1 MKKNAKAL
9 KKIYSKV
16 AILLIVVLCCSL
28 IYKVLSDGF
37 KIDNISIANVKISGL
52 YLKLNKKLILEVK
65 NIDLRAFKRESSE
78 IKPPKISDITQI
90 VRYAVG
96 LSSFFERL
104 NLPLIQTKNEKY
116 FVLFDGE
123 SFKVDIPYILADF
136 SLKNEESDI
145 MLDIKTLKV
154 KQEQLDIKGRILYLE
169 RGGIFAFD
177 LESYINNRKDNIIS
191 YQGETNFKY
200 LNVVLDSTRLD
211 SIDILAPYIKML
223 DSNVYEWM
231 YERADFSAITIK
243 RAYLY
248 TKSLDNINKAVND
261 NLYASGVLENVVLNF
276 DDNLQNITTPEV
288 AVIFDGG
295 KLSFLVQNAEY
306 GANQKG
312 DSGESKMR
320 ESKKDLSEFGESKS
334 DSPKNAQSN
343 ITNLAKHTNLTQPNA
358 NRPTKISKATVELSG
373 FLAPQTLLSIKL
385 NLNGALLDSN
395 VLEILEN
402 YDITLPLRQIDG
414 TNSGNLALNILLPIG
429 KLETKATAE
438 GNINIKNSLIN
449 IAGID
454 TLIKNALIA
463 ITPDSVSINKAQ
475 VEISDILK
483 GQANAKIDTNALK
496 MDLQLQ
502 PSVFAIK
509 NGDMKIIDFSDTA
522 ISATM
527 DFSDKFS
534 AKIAPLDM
542 RVNTNENGTIIIG
555 ANLAKLV
562 PYAPILNLLDMKNG
576 FIALKI
582 PQNGES
588 LLLNAKID
596 NLNYPLYYLNKNRV
610 TTLQIDGK
618 ISDNELNFSDKANKI
633 DLKIALDDN
642 DIDLKINDKFINI
655 DELLNSQIPL
665 FASMREDSPNDSS
678 KNTTTN
684 LLINGENLAFRLFG
698 YDVPFDESMLKLT
711 KNGFIANGKNKNGIA
726 NIILDSGTLSVEAN
740 NFNADFVNAVFKK
753 DIVDGGTF
761 GVFGIYRDKRF
772 VGDISAFDTSV
783 KEMATLQNILT
794 FIDAIPSLVV
804 FKLPGFSASGYE
816 VEEAKVRVGID
827 SDFVAIENID
837 INGSSVDI
845 TGNGVVDLKTQ
856 ELNVRLELSTIKSLS
871 SILNKIPIIGFLLLG
886 EDGKITTDLTI
897 TGTLESPK
905 TEISLLEDAAKTPLN
920 ILKRVFSPFQ
930 ILIDELQKEN
940 KKRRGAR

>member
-1 MKKNAKAL
+1 M
-9 KKIYSKV
+9 
-16 AILLIVVLCCSL
+16 LCCSL

-312 DSGESKMR
+312 EFGESKKR
-320 ESKKDLSEFGESKS
+320 ESKKDSSEFGESKS

-343 ITNLAKHTNLTQPNA
+343 ITNLAKSANLTQSNA

-402 YDITLPLRQIDG
+402 YDIALPLRQIDG
-414 TNSGNLALNILLPIG
+414 TNSGNLALNILLPTG

-509 NGDMKIIDFSDTA
+509 SGDMKIIDFSDTA

-555 ANLAKLV
+555 ANLAKLT
-562 PYAPILNLLDMKNG
+562 PYAPILKLLDMKNG

-665 FASMREDSPNDSS
+665 FASMRKDSPNDSH

-684 LLINGENLAFRLFG
+684 LLINGKNLAFGLFG

-740 NFNADFVNAVFKK
+740 NFNANFVNAVFKK

-905 TEISLLEDAAKTPLN
+905 TEISLLEDAAKIPLN

>member
-37 KIDNISIANVKISGL
+37 KIDNFSIANVKISGL

-177 LESYINNRKDNIIS
+177 LESYINKDNIIS

-312 DSGESKMR
+312 EFGESKKR

-402 YDITLPLRQIDG
+402 YDIILPLRQIDG
-414 TNSGNLALNILLPIG
+414 TNSGNLTLNILLPTG

-509 NGDMKIIDFSDTA
+509 SGDMKIIDFSDTA

-665 FASMREDSPNDSS
+665 FASMRKDSPNDSS

>member
-223 DSNVYEWM
+223 DDDVYEWM

-312 DSGESKMR
+312 EFGESKKR
-320 ESKKDLSEFGESKS
+320 ESKKDSSEFGESKS
-334 DSPKNAQSN
+334 DLPKNAQSN
-343 ITNLAKHTNLTQPNA
+343 ITNLAKSANLTQSNA

-402 YDITLPLRQIDG
+402 YDIALPLRQIDG
-414 TNSGNLALNILLPIG
+414 TNSGNLTLNILLPTG

-509 NGDMKIIDFSDTA
+509 SGDMKIIDFSDTA

-562 PYAPILNLLDMKNG
+562 PYTPILNLLDMKNG

-655 DELLNSQIPL
+655 DELLDSQIPL

-684 LLINGENLAFRLFG
+684 LLINGENLAFGLFG

>member
-312 DSGESKMR
+312 EFGESKKR
-320 ESKKDLSEFGESKS
+320 ESKKDSSEFGESKS

-343 ITNLAKHTNLTQPNA
+343 ITNLAKSANLTQSNA

-402 YDITLPLRQIDG
+402 YDIALPLRQIDG
-414 TNSGNLALNILLPIG
+414 TNSGNLALNILLPTG

-509 NGDMKIIDFSDTA
+509 SGDMKIIDFSDTA

-555 ANLAKLV
+555 ANLAKLT
-562 PYAPILNLLDMKNG
+562 PYAPILKLLDMKNG

-665 FASMREDSPNDSS
+665 FASMRKDSPNDSH

-684 LLINGENLAFRLFG
+684 LLINGKNLAFGLFG

-740 NFNADFVNAVFKK
+740 NFNANFVNAVFKK

-905 TEISLLEDAAKTPLN
+905 TEISLLEDAAKIPLN

>member
-1 MKKNAKAL
+1 M
-9 KKIYSKV
+9 
-16 AILLIVVLCCSL
+16 LCCSL

-312 DSGESKMR
+312 EFGESKKR
-320 ESKKDLSEFGESKS
+320 ESKKDSSEFGESKS

-343 ITNLAKHTNLTQPNA
+343 ITNLAKPANLTQSNA

-402 YDITLPLRQIDG
+402 YDIALPLRQIDG
-414 TNSGNLALNILLPIG
+414 TNSGNLTLNILLPTG

-509 NGDMKIIDFSDTA
+509 SGDMKIIDFSDTA

-555 ANLAKLV
+555 ANLAKLT

-665 FASMREDSPNDSS
+665 FASMREDSPKDSS

-684 LLINGENLAFRLFG
+684 LLINGENLAFGLFG

>member
-312 DSGESKMR
+312 EFGESKMR
-320 ESKKDLSEFGESKS
+320 ESKKDSSEFGESKS

-402 YDITLPLRQIDG
+402 YDIALPLRQIDG
-414 TNSGNLALNILLPIG
+414 TNSGNLTLNILLPTG
-429 KLETKATAE
+429 KIETKATAE

-509 NGDMKIIDFSDTA
+509 SGDMKIIDFSDTA

-655 DELLNSQIPL
+655 DELLDSQIPL
-665 FASMREDSPNDSS
+665 FASMRKDSPNDSH
-678 KNTTTN
+678 KNTTTT
-684 LLINGENLAFRLFG
+684 LLINGENLAFGLFG

>member
-312 DSGESKMR
+312 EFGESKMR
-320 ESKKDLSEFGESKS
+320 ESKKDSSEFGESKS
-334 DSPKNAQSN
+334 DSPKNAESKS
-343 ITNLAKHTNLTQPNA
+343 TNLAKSANLTQSNA

-373 FLAPQTLLSIKL
+373 FLAPQILLSIKL

-402 YDITLPLRQIDG
+402 YDIALPLRQIDG
-414 TNSGNLALNILLPIG
+414 TNSGNLTLNILLPTG

-463 ITPDSVSINKAQ
+463 ITPNSVSINKAQ

-509 NGDMKIIDFSDTA
+509 SADMKIIDFSDTA

-542 RVNTNENGTIIIG
+542 RVNTNESGTIIIG

-655 DELLNSQIPL
+655 DELLDSQIPL
-665 FASMREDSPNDSS
+665 FASMREDSPKDSR

-684 LLINGENLAFRLFG
+684 LLINGENLAFRLFD

-753 DIVDGGTF
+753 DIVDSGTF